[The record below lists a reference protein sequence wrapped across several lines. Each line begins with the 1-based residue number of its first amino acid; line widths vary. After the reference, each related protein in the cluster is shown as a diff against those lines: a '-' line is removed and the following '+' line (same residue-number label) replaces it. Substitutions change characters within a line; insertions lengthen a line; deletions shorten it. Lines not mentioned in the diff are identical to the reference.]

1 LQKRE
6 NLLYVGIDL
15 HKESHTAVMV
25 NCCNE
30 RALSCYQRLY
40 NRKQV
45 KNGKLEMLLTPYI
58 TQSDMILPKVTCIA
72 LIITLSTFLLSFV
85 V

>member
-1 LQKRE
+1 
-6 NLLYVGIDL
+6 
-15 HKESHTAVMV
+15 
-25 NCCNE
+25 
-30 RALSCYQRLY
+30 
-40 NRKQV
+40 
-45 KNGKLEMLLTPYI
+45 MLLTPYI